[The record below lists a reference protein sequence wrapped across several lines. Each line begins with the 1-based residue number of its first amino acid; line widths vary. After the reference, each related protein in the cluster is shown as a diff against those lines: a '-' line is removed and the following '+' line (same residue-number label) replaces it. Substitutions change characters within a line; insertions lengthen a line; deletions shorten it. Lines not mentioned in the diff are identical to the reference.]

1 MFLVCCWM
9 WCGFVFL
16 FFFFFN
22 QKTAYEFRISDW
34 SSDVCSSDLIGQPDL
49 LDIAFVSAA
58 GAAIFDNLG
67 LLFAIGVAVGFAR
80 DGNGAAALAGVT
92 CYLVT
97 TNGAQTF
104 LTVPP
109 DVGAGLPEPVAALA
123 MKNWAVGL
131 RSEEHTSELQSLMR
145 ISYAVFCLKKK
156 KEKHET
162 MTIEYPKRQ

>member
-1 MFLVCCWM
+1 MLPIAVLPIA
-9 WCGFVFL
+9 GL
-16 FFFFFN
+16 LL
-22 QKTAYEFRISDW
+22 R
-34 SSDVCSSDLIGQPDL
+34 IGQPDL

-109 DVGAGLPEPVAALA
+109 DVGAGPPEPVARLA
-123 MKNWAVGL
+123 MQNGAVGL
-131 RSEEHTSELQSLMR
+131 HVQ
-145 ISYAVFCLKKK
+145 KGGGWG
-156 KEKHET
+156 
-162 MTIEYPKRQ
+162 KR